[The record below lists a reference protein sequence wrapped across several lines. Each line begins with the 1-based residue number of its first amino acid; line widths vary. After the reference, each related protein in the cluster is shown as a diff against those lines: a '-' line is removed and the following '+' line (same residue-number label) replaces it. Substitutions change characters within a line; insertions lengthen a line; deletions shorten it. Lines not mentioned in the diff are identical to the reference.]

1 MTRFIDKENRIV
13 EITITDRK
21 TRQDMEKD
29 FFEVAELEF
38 DSNFNAYMV
47 DDIDYLIDRMNDYRF
62 AIGNFYVNEPGEKT
76 ADFDY
81 ERIW

>member
-1 MTRFIDKENRIV
+1 MTQFMDKENRIV
-13 EITITDRK
+13 AIKITDRK
-21 TRQDMEKD
+21 TRQGMEKD
-29 FFEVAELEF
+29 FFEVGTLEF
-38 DSNFNAYMV
+38 DSNFNAYLV

-62 AIGNFYVNEPGEKT
+62 ATGDFYGEEPGEKT

>member
-1 MTRFIDKENRIV
+1 MTKFIDKENRIV
-13 EITITDRK
+13 AITITDRK
-21 TRQDMEKD
+21 THQSMEKD
-29 FFEVAELEF
+29 FFTVGALKF
-38 DSNFNAYMV
+38 DNIVDAYMV

-62 AIGNFYVNEPGEKT
+62 AVGDFYGEEPGEKT

>member
-13 EITITDRK
+13 AVTITDRK
-21 TRQDMEKD
+21 TRQGMEKD
-29 FFEVAELEF
+29 FFEVGALKF
-38 DSNFNAYMV
+38 DSNFNAYLI

-62 AIGNFYVNEPGEKT
+62 AIGNFYGEEPGEKT